1 MIKKAWE
8 YINNCLKDRN
18 SFYMFGMGIQEII
31 VMFFIGFLIPV
42 ATIVL
47 IIWALVDILK
57 SEFTGSN
64 KVIWVLV
71 VLFLP
76 IIGSILY
83 FVIGRK
89 QKIVKEKII
98 TEEEKY

>member
-1 MIKKAWE
+1 MIKKFLSQ
-8 YINNCLKDRN
+8 INSCFKDRN
-18 SFYMFGMGIQEII
+18 SFYMFGLGIQEII
-31 VMFFIGFLIPV
+31 FMFFIGFLIPV

-76 IIGSILY
+76 LIGSILY
-83 FVIGRK
+83 LVIGRK

-98 TEEEKY
+98 TEEEK

>member
-18 SFYMFGMGIQEII
+18 SLYMFGLGIQEII
-31 VMFFIGFLIPV
+31 VIFIGFLIPI
-42 ATIVL
+42 AAFVL

-64 KVIWVLV
+64 KIIWVLV

-76 IIGSILY
+76 LIGSILY
-83 FVIGRK
+83 FVIGKK
-89 QKIVKEKII
+89 QKIVSK
-98 TEEEKY
+98 